1 MAVYK
6 ATLVTCGWGGVVFEV
21 ACYFGSRSEVKDRKT
36 PQKVNFD
43 ELQTDGQSEF

>member
-1 MAVYK
+1 MAVYM

-21 ACYFGSRSEVKDRKT
+21 ACYFGRRSEVKDRKT

-43 ELQTDGQSEF
+43 GLQTDGPTE